1 VENRARVTRHTRQ
14 PRFDSSDALLDGPA
28 TTLDLHGD
36 TVVAARNRVAQLLA
50 TKARTAPG
58 SRVHIITGTGR
69 GSAGGPRLRPM
80 VACLLKG
87 ECAKYVKDWDRD
99 VDDGGFVV
107 LLR

>member
-1 VENRARVTRHTRQ
+1 VTRHSRQ
-14 PRFDSSDALLDGPA
+14 PRFESRDALLDGPA

-36 TVVAARNRVAQLLA
+36 TVVAARTRVAQLLA
-50 TKARTAPG
+50 SRSRTNPG
-58 SRVHIITGTGR
+58 SRVHIITGKGR
-69 GSAGGPRLRPM
+69 GSEGGPKLRPM
-80 VACLLKG
+80 VAGLLKG